1 MVETTL
7 PQIEELVSKLI
18 TQNAELKQQVSEL
31 AAEKQRLIDE
41 NETLQLEAI
50 EVEEKQQHTEQT
62 LSSLLSKL
70 QQVNA

>member
-18 TQNAELKQQVSEL
+18 AQNAELKQQVSEL

-70 QQVNA
+70 QQVSA

>member
-18 TQNAELKQQVSEL
+18 AQNDELKQQVSAL
-31 AAEKQRLIDE
+31 TTEKQRLIDE

-50 EVEEKQQHTEQT
+50 EVEEKQQHTEKT

-70 QQVNA
+70 QQVSA

>member
-18 TQNAELKQQVSEL
+18 AQNDELKQQVSAL
-31 AAEKQRLIDE
+31 TAEKQRLIDE

-50 EVEEKQQHTEQT
+50 EVEEKQQHTEKT

-70 QQVNA
+70 QQVSA